1 MTSTTNDIET
11 ESVTEPF
18 DASEKEKVAGMVQT
32 IKQSIKAKTMELEAL
47 KLLLKAISKNE

>member
-1 MTSTTNDIET
+1 MTTTHNLEM

-47 KLLLKAISKNE
+47 KLLLKAISKND